1 MDKSYKTAFVDD
13 FNAIAILLDDGQ
25 NPEAFKVRINERK
38 AKKLREYFK
47 KDKRFLKSSHAIH
60 Q

>member
-47 KDKRFLKSSHAIH
+47 KDKSGS
-60 Q
+60 